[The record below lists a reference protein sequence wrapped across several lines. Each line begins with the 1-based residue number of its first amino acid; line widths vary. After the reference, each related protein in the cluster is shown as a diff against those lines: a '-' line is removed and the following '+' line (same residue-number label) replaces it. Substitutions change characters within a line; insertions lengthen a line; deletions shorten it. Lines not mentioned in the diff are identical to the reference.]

1 MRRLAT
7 AALLAATI
15 WLPTVLMPPVVQAA
29 VCTGWSSTTAPPPAI
44 RVLRSATGVVQA
56 VDFETYVKVVMPAE
70 WPSTWPM
77 ESLRAGA
84 VAVKQYAWYYAI
96 HYRGGTGTGGC
107 YDVAD
112 NTNDQI
118 YSPETR
124 TPAAS
129 HIQAVESTWP
139 ESITKNGSFIL
150 TGYGPGSDVACG
162 TDADGYH
169 LYQHSARN
177 CALGGKTGEE
187 ILHVYFDPGAAIQ
200 VTPTLPATYHTLTPA
215 RVLDSRISLGAGLF
229 HSQTKQTFTVATA
242 ASGVPTSAVAVT
254 GNVTIVG
261 QARNGYV
268 TVAPSLTSGV
278 QPPTS
283 TINFPV
289 GDIRANGITVPLA
302 PGGKLDAMYW
312 SSSTAD
318 TVNVIFDVTGYF
330 SSDATGA
337 TYHTLTPARVLD
349 SRISLGAGLFHSQ
362 TKQTF
367 TVATAAS
374 GVPTSAVAVTGNVT
388 IVGQARNG
396 YVTVAPS
403 LTSGVQPPTSTINF
417 PVGDIRANGITVP
430 LAPGGKLDAMYWSSS
445 TADTVNVIFDVTGY
459 FT

>member
-330 SSDATGA
+330 S
-337 TYHTLTPARVLD
+337 
-349 SRISLGAGLFHSQ
+349 
-362 TKQTF
+362 
-367 TVATAAS
+367 
-374 GVPTSAVAVTGNVT
+374 
-388 IVGQARNG
+388 
-396 YVTVAPS
+396 
-403 LTSGVQPPTSTINF
+403 
-417 PVGDIRANGITVP
+417 
-430 LAPGGKLDAMYWSSS
+430 
-445 TADTVNVIFDVTGY
+445 
-459 FT
+459 